1 MVSFKIKVG
10 FAGGSAA
17 SRIMADRDC
26 LPDERNGYRL
36 AVCSPSTHR
45 GTYIYEY
52 AAARHPDTSLS
63 TVLRLR
69 KVKIRYDIDW
79 GADKLVQLRNL
90 PQVCSELEINM

>member
-1 MVSFKIKVG
+1 MASFKIKVG
-10 FAGGSAA
+10 LAGGSAA

-52 AAARHPDTSLS
+52 AAARHPDTSIS
-63 TVLRLR
+63 
-69 KVKIRYDIDW
+69 D
-79 GADKLVQLRNL
+79 GASVAER
-90 PQVCSELEINM
+90 

>member
-52 AAARHPDTSLS
+52 AAARHPDTSIS

>member
-52 AAARHPDTSLS
+52 AAARHPDTSTS

>member
-52 AAARHPDTSLS
+52 AAARHPDTSIS
-63 TVLRLR
+63 TMPRLR